1 MSEDLSGLYR
11 KAIDQEHDSMI
22 AISEPGLEVVAGA
35 EYIKEEFTIE
45 RSAALVSRLKKFGS
59 FIKRSYKEFMIG
71 LEKPEDLPIEDEDPN
86 NQTF

>member
-1 MSEDLSGLYR
+1 MSEDLSELYR
-11 KAIDQEHDSMI
+11 VAIDQEHDSMI

-71 LEKPEDLPIEDEDPN
+71 LEKPEDLPIEDEDTN